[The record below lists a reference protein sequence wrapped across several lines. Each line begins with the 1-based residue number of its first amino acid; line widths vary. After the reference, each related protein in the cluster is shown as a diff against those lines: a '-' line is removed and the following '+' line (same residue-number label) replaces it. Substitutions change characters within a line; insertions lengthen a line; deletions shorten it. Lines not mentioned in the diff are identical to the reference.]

1 MPRYFID
8 KSDGDSSY
16 IDDVG
21 TVLPDDEA
29 ARKAALAALPDM
41 VRGHIPDGDQRRFVV
56 TVRNETRE
64 VIYNGSMSFT
74 GTWQKQAA
82 AADDRAE
89 RVAKHGEER
98 S

>member
-8 KSDGDSSY
+8 KS
-16 IDDVG
+16 
-21 TVLPDDEA
+21 
-29 ARKAALAALPDM
+29 
-41 VRGHIPDGDQRRFVV
+41 DGDQRRFVV

-74 GTWQKQAA
+74 GTWQKHAA
-82 AADDRAE
+82 AADDKAE
-89 RVAKHGEER
+89 RAVKHSEER